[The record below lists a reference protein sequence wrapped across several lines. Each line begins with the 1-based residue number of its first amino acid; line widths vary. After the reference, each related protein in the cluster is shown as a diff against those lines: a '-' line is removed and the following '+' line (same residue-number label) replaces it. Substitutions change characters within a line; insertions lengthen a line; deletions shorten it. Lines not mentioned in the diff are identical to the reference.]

1 MKPMSLRLRTALMA
15 AALPAAFLFAGQAN
29 ADVKLPAVIGN
40 SMVLQ
45 QGQPVP
51 VWGWADDGEKV
62 TVKFGDQ
69 TVTTEAAGGKWS
81 VKLAP
86 LTASAKPA
94 EMTVSGKNSITLKD
108 ILVGEVWVCS
118 GQSNMEWTV
127 SSAKDAQKEIAA
139 ANHPT
144 IRLFDV
150 PNTTS
155 PKEKQ
160 TDTKAAWTACTPQ
173 TIGPFT
179 AVGYYFGRE
188 LNQKLNVPVGL
199 LHSSWGGTPAEAWTE
214 ISYFQKSPELAGIP
228 SSWDQQAQNYQK
240 QKEAWDKNKDKLM
253 ADWKAKAD
261 EAKAAKKPVPQ
272 QPRPPQDP
280 ATSPHS
286 PATLYNGMISPL
298 LPYASKGA
306 IWYQGESNA
315 GRAYAYRTLLPLMI
329 QSWRDA
335 WGNQDFKFL
344 IVQLANFQ
352 QPAKVP
358 GDDSWAE
365 LREAQTMTAALPN
378 NGQALAIDLAD
389 ADNPNDIHPKNKQD
403 VGKRLALVAL
413 GKYYGKDVV
422 YAGPEYDSM
431 KIDGEKAVIKF
442 KNAQGLKAKGDKV
455 LGFAICGEDKKW
467 VWADAKVE
475 GDTVVVSSPEVKKPV
490 AVRYAWSINPLTN
503 LYNAADLPAN
513 PFRTDNW
520 PGVTQPKK

>member
-1 MKPMSLRLRTALMA
+1 MASLSLKLRSAFVAGVLALSA
-15 AALPAAFLFAGQAN
+15 TSAI
-29 ADVKLPAVIGN
+29 ADVKLPAVIGD

-51 VWGWADDGEKV
+51 IWGWADDGEKV
-62 TVKFGDQ
+62 TVKFGGQ
-69 TVTTEAAGGKWS
+69 SVETAAAAGKWM

-86 LTASAKPA
+86 LTASDKGA
-94 EMTVSGKNSITLKD
+94 EMTISGKNSITLKD

-118 GQSNMEWTV
+118 GQSNMEWSVTA
-127 SSAKDAQKEIAA
+127 SKDPQKEIAA

-150 PNTTS
+150 PNTVS
-155 PKEKQ
+155 PKEKL
-160 TDTKAAWTACTPQ
+160 TDTKASWKVCSPQ
-173 TIGPFT
+173 TIGPFS

-188 LNQKLNVPVGL
+188 LNQKLNVPIGL

-214 ISYFQKSPELAGIP
+214 VSYFAKHPELAGIP
-228 SSWDQQAQNYQK
+228 SAWEKNAEGYAK
-240 QKEAWDKNKDKLM
+240 AKEAWEKNKDKLM

-261 EAKAAKKPVPQ
+261 AAKAEKKPVPQ

-280 ATSPHS
+280 ATSPHT

-298 LPYASKGA
+298 LPYACKGA

-315 GRAYAYRTLLPLMI
+315 GRAYAYRTLLPTMI

-344 IVQLANFQ
+344 IVQLANYQ
-352 QPAKVP
+352 QPAKAP
-358 GDDSWAE
+358 GDDAWAE

-389 ADNPNDIHPKNKQD
+389 ADNPGDIHPRNKQD
-403 VGKRLALVAL
+403 VGKRLALVAM
-413 GKYYGKDVV
+413 GKYYGKDVA
-422 YAGPEYDSM
+422 YSGPHYDSV
-431 KIDGEKAVIKF
+431 KFDGDKAIVKF
-442 KNAQGLKAKGDKV
+442 KYADGMKAKGDK
-455 LGFAICGEDKKW
+455 LTGFAIAGEDKKW

-490 AVRYAWSINPLTN
+490 AVRYAWSINPVAN
-503 LYNAADLPAN
+503 LYNAADLPAC
-513 PFRTDNW
+513 PFRTDDW
-520 PGVTQPKK
+520 PGITAPKK